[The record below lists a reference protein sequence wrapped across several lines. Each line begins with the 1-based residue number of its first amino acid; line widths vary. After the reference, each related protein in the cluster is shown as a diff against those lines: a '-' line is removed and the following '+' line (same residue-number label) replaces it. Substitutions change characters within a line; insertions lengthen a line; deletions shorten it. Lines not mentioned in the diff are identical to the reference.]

1 MHSGK
6 VILITGGTGQVGT
19 AAAAALLRRGWK
31 VRVLTR
37 DSSSAKDDALR
48 TMGARMSSA
57 AILTTGKACIGRWPA
72 FFCVPPLVASFMPA
86 GSFEPPESALADIA
100 PFSSAAAEEKPTEFK
115 ADYDDRRVEYHV
127 P

>member
-37 DSSSAKDDALR
+37 DSSSTKADALR
-48 TMGARMSSA
+48 TMGADVV
-57 AILTTGKACIGRWPA
+57 TGDLEPA
-72 FFCVPPLVASFMPA
+72 HRRLRS
-86 GSFEPPESALADIA
+86 
-100 PFSSAAAEEKPTEFK
+100 
-115 ADYDDRRVEYHV
+115 DRRYAYWRLDQL
-127 P
+127 

>member
-19 AAAAALLRRGWK
+19 AAAAALRRGWK

-37 DSSSAKDDALR
+37 DSSSAKADALR

-57 AILTTGKACIGRWPA
+57 AILTTGKACIGRWLA

-86 GSFEPPESALADIA
+86 GSFERQLAGSKNIMTMGGWNTTCPNYLRNYARPYRLSIGD
-100 PFSSAAAEEKPTEFK
+100 SQQ
-115 ADYDDRRVEYHV
+115 
-127 P
+127 